1 MLRPGSLIAKM
12 AAVAI
17 LVILL
22 LASYQLIVQPL
33 MGLYQTNQDKIT
45 HSHELLQRYQA
56 LADERPAL
64 TERLAGLDDDQ
75 EAFAGY
81 LEGPS
86 DALAAAQLQ
95 NLATEIIEAT
105 KGDIKSSQTLPV
117 VAIEADPTV
126 RRPGVKLRFETSI
139 DGLAAALYDL
149 ETVEPHLFIDQMI
162 VTSGRVRR
170 ANPEADEDTKLDV
183 RLDLFGYVRLI
194 EGES

>member
-1 MLRPGSLIAKM
+1 MMLRPGSLIAKM

-22 LASYQLIVQPL
+22 LASYQLIIQPL
-33 MGLYQTNQDKIT
+33 IGLYQTNRDKIT
-45 HSHELLQRYQA
+45 RSYELLQRYQA
-56 LADERPAL
+56 LADERPVL
-64 TERLAGLDDDQ
+64 IERLASLDDDQ

-95 NLATEIIEAT
+95 NLATDIIEAT

-117 VAIEADPTV
+117 VVIEADPTV

-162 VTSGRVRR
+162 VTSGRARR
-170 ANPEADEDTKLDV
+170 AHPETDEDTKLDV

-194 EGES
+194 ADE

>member
-1 MLRPGSLIAKM
+1 MMLRPGSLIAKM

-22 LASYQLIVQPL
+22 LASYQLIIQPL
-33 MGLYQTNQDKIT
+33 IGLYQTNRDKIT
-45 HSHELLQRYQA
+45 RSYELLQRYQA
-56 LADERPAL
+56 LADEGPVL
-64 TERLAGLDDDQ
+64 IERLASLDDDQ

-95 NLATEIIEAT
+95 NLATDIIEAT

-117 VAIEADPTV
+117 VVIEADPTV

-162 VTSGRVRR
+162 VTSGRARR
-170 ANPEADEDTKLDV
+170 AHPETDEDTKLDV

-194 EGES
+194 ADE

>member
-1 MLRPGSLIAKM
+1 MMLRPGSLIAKM

-22 LASYQLIVQPL
+22 LASYQLIIQPL
-33 MGLYQTNQDKIT
+33 ISLYQTNQDKIT
-45 HSHELLQRYQA
+45 RSHELLQRYQA
-56 LADERPAL
+56 LADERPVL
-64 TERLAGLDDDQ
+64 IERLASLDDDQ

-105 KGDIKSSQTLPV
+105 NGDIKSSQTLPV
-117 VAIEADPTV
+117 VVIEADPTV

-170 ANPEADEDTKLDV
+170 AYPKNDEDTKLDV

-194 EGES
+194 ADE